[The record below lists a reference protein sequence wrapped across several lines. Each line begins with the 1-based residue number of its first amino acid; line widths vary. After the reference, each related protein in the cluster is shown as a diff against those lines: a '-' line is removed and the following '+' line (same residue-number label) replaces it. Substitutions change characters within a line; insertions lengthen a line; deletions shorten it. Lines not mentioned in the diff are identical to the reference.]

1 MQFDMTRAWKDEEYR
16 QSLSREQWAQ
26 LIENPAGEAEL
37 SEAELEQITGTGVGA
52 GGGVAK
58 SDVSAFGVKNNSY
71 YCNNFSIRPT
81 TNVDLGEN
89 DRNRN
94 GLLGDLTIALF
105 GDHTTRDRR
114 NFTFDFGCSISGGL
128 GNNVCIFGATNK
140 EHTSIDAYLMQQGR
154 EAGLMPRPSFL
165 FHDSI
170 IACLYYIISWTFA

>member
-52 GGGVAK
+52 GGVGAGGGVAK

-94 GLLGDLTIALF
+94 GGLLDNLTIALF
-105 GDHTTRDRR
+105 GDHTTTRDRR
-114 NFTFDFGCSISGGL
+114 NINFDFGCSISGGL
-128 GNNVCIFGATNK
+128 GNNVCIFGGNK
-140 EHTSIDAYLMQQGR
+140 
-154 EAGLMPRPSFL
+154 
-165 FHDSI
+165 
-170 IACLYYIISWTFA
+170 